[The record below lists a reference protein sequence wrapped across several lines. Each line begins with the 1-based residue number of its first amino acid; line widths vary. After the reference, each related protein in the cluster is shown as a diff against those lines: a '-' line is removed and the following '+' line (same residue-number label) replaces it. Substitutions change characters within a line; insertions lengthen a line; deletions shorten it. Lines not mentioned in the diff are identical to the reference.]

1 MNIMDLA
8 MGKVTVSELSDTNCR
23 DLLRAIIK
31 RHGNALAQLEV
42 QLQQDEARLIK
53 VNVENES
60 STQPLRK
67 I

>member
-8 MGKVTVSELSDTNCR
+8 IGKVTVSELSDTNCR

-31 RHGNALAQLEV
+31 RHGNNLAQLEV
-42 QLQQDEARLIK
+42 QLQQDEARLVK